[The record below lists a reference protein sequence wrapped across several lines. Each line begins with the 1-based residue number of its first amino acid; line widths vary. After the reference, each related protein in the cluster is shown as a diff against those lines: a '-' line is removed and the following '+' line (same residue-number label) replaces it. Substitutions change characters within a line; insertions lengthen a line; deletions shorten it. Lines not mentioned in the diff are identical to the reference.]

1 MAEVK
6 VLIKGYASEL
16 KNGWTASSTTT
27 LIKSNGKKIIVDPGC
42 NRKKLLEVLKKEGL
56 NTKDIDFVALTH
68 MHPDH
73 SLLCGIFKNA
83 KVLTPTEIYD
93 NDKQVEQTDRIEGT
107 DIKIMQ
113 TPGHV
118 PEHISLVVPTKEGKV
133 IIAGDCFWWSDN
145 EKQEVD
151 INKNDAAHPTETKI
165 DDLIKSR
172 KKIIEIADWIIPGH
186 GKMFKVNK

>member
-27 LIKSNGKKIIVDPGC
+27 FIESNGKKIIVDPGC
-42 NRKKLLEVLKKEGL
+42 NRKNLLDSLKRVGL
-56 NTKDIDFVALTH
+56 HTNDIDLVVLTH

-73 SLLCGIFKNA
+73 SLLCGIFENA

-93 NDKQVEQTDRIEGT
+93 NDKQVEQKDKIEGT
-107 DIKIMQ
+107 DIKIML

-118 PEHISLVVPTKEGKV
+118 PEHISLVVPTSDGIV
-133 IIAGDCFWWSDN
+133 VVAGDNFWWGDN
-145 EKQEVD
+145 EEQKVD
-151 INKNDAAHPTETKI
+151 INKEDAAHPTET
-165 DDLIKSR
+165 DMDELVKSR
-172 KKIIEIADWIIPGH
+172 KKILKIADWVIPGH
-186 GKMFKVNK
+186 GKMFRVEK